1 MVGQPYD
8 IYVEMEHVILG
19 NDALLKCKIPSHVT
33 DFVSVSGWVD
43 NEGKGVLLSAST
55 FMNNGTGQ
63 VLHVFPRSSLK
74 NLGLK
79 GQGYKPTNLFMSHI
93 APLHF
98 PPTDFFSSRHTT
110 L

>member
-55 FMNNGTGQ
+55 YMNNGTGLD
-63 VLHVFPRSSLK
+63 LHGIPRFRLR
-74 NLGLK
+74 
-79 GQGYKPTNLFMSHI
+79 T
-93 APLHF
+93 
-98 PPTDFFSSRHTT
+98 
-110 L
+110 

>member
-1 MVGQPYD
+1 MSLPYFFVQVVGQPYD

-74 NLGLK
+74 SLGLK
-79 GQGYKPTNLFMSHI
+79 GQGYQPLYESHCPI
-93 APLHF
+93 
-98 PPTDFFSSRHTT
+98 TFSTY
-110 L
+110 